1 MMKMTTNSHMHNI
14 VLSSPYTES
23 VSNDGVTHENKFL
36 QFLGS
41 PILTGSMQQLQR
53 SV

>member
-1 MMKMTTNSHMHNI
+1 MMKMTTNSRLHNI
-14 VLSSPYTES
+14 VLSSPYIES
-23 VSNDGVTHENKFL
+23 VSNDGFTHENRFL

-41 PILTGSMQQLQR
+41 PILIGSMQQLQQ